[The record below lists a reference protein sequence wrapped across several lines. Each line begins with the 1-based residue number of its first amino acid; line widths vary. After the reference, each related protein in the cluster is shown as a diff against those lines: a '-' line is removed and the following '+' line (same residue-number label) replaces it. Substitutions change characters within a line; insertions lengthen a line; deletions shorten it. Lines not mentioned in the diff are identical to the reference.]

1 MKRLFLRALISE
13 IIEIMESDDATK
25 DIERAKNTVAD
36 KLKNNKELSPEES
49 ELAVSS
55 TDKDD
60 RTKLSQS
67 ISSTVK

>member
-1 MKRLFLRALISE
+1 MKKAFLKALISE
-13 IIEIMESDDATK
+13 IVEIMESDDATK
-25 DIERAKNTVAD
+25 DIERAKKTVAD
-36 KLKNNKELSPEES
+36 KLKNNKDLSPDES

-55 TDKDD
+55 TDKDN